1 MSHIVPDLVDN
12 AFTTQ
17 TTLGELLATQLCQSD
32 APRLWVAAAYFNL
45 DGLERLGDALETV
58 QELRLLIG
66 AEPDQEFLLTQRLW
80 RELEGNL
87 ALISPRAQQMLERWS
102 AFLRQDKVQ
111 VRSHKPR
118 ERGRVLHGKAYLLLG
133 VPQFGDLGVIGS
145 SNFTGAGLTA
155 NLELNAILKQ
165 QSATDA
171 LKQWYEAVWEKS
183 EDYKKELLRLLTE
196 FTNALH
202 RKSDGATRR
211 NGRART

>member
-1 MSHIVPDLVDN
+1 MQKVAMIVSSMVDLRVRGGIVP
-12 AFTTQ
+12 AHE
-17 TTLGELLATQLCQSD
+17 G
-32 APRLWVAAAYFNL
+32 RLDAAAYFNL

-66 AEPDQEFLLTQRLW
+66 AEPDQAFLLTQRLW

-87 ALISPRAQQMLERWS
+87 ARISPRAQQMLERWS

-145 SNFTGAGLTA
+145 SHFTGAGLTA

-202 RKSDGATRR
+202 RKSDGAHREVGACGLKDKR
-211 NGRART
+211 LHCF